1 MDFKL
6 IIGLVSDDCT
16 EKVIAKAREMGATGA
31 TVITSGR
38 GAGLKPQKSF
48 LGLTIDG
55 QIDMVL
61 FIVEQHLCKDI
72 LESIAETAQFDD
84 KSGTGIAMQ
93 LDLEDVVG
101 MKAQLETIESEI
113 EDQI

>member
-16 EKVIAKAREMGATGA
+16 DKVIAKARKMGATGA

-38 GAGLKPQKSF
+38 GEGLTPQKSF
-48 LGLTIDG
+48 FGLTIEG
-55 QIDMVL
+55 QIDMVM
-61 FIVEQHLCKDI
+61 FIVERHLSREI
-72 LESIAETAQFDD
+72 LEGIAEVAEFDTG
-84 KSGTGIAMQ
+84 SGTGIAMQ
-93 LDLEDVVG
+93 LDIEDVVG
-101 MKAQLETIESEI
+101 MKAQLETIEQEI